1 MRTGNERINKLN
13 MAMILVAFLF
23 FTGWCVSMVPV
34 EKSKH
39 PTEDFIHRMLTNDNN
54 TLATNL
60 QEGIIQDVDLVSGR
74 ESLSETLGI
83 MMQYAIE
90 KNDPF
95 LFKKQYYLLISY
107 FMTNEGFVYWKLDRN
122 GLSNVS
128 TNATVDDLRI
138 IDSLIQAYEK
148 WGNITYLRTSRQI
161 SGYVE
166 AHALKNNLLVDYY
179 DKQLDAKSD
188 TVTLSFID
196 TQALDSMSKYN
207 FTDLNLS
214 KQMKHV
220 LAKAPSKNG
229 FYAKSFNID
238 KSIYLFDEEVNMIDQ
253 VLVAL
258 NRTKIGMDEHAYT
271 HFLEKEFARH
281 GKLFG
286 KYNRKLA
293 EPSVVYES
301 PALYAL
307 VILFLLENGESEFAV
322 KLYDRMIQFR
332 VDNPWSKH
340 YGGYSI
346 HNQNTHIFD
355 NLLPMLAERKL
366 KNQGYLQ

>member
-1 MRTGNERINKLN
+1 MKPLKKRINPLN
-13 MAMILVAFLF
+13 ITVIVLGFLF
-23 FTGWCVSMVPV
+23 FTGWGVSMFHA
-34 EKSKH
+34 EKSNH
-39 PTEDFIHRMLTNDNN
+39 PTEDFINRLMTNDNH
-54 TLATNL
+54 TLATYL
-60 QEGIIQDVDLVSGR
+60 QEGSTEDVDLVSGR
-74 ESLSETLGI
+74 EALSETLGI
-83 MMQYAIE
+83 MMQYALE
-90 KNDPF
+90 KNDPL
-95 LFKKQYYLLISY
+95 LFKKQYYLLIRY
-107 FMTNEGFVYWKLDRN
+107 FMNDKGFIYWKLDKN
-122 GLSNVS
+122 GISNVS

-138 IDSLIQAYEK
+138 IDSLIQAYEM
-148 WGNITYLRTSRQI
+148 WGTKTYLRTSRLI
-161 SGYVE
+161 SGYIE
-166 AHALKNNLLVDYY
+166 AHAIKDNRIVDYY
-179 DKQLDAKSD
+179 DNELDAKSD

-196 TQALDSMSKYN
+196 TKALLSMSKYN
-207 FTDLNLS
+207 FLDQNINQ
-214 KQMKHV
+214 QMIRI

-238 KSIYLFDEEVNMIDQ
+238 EYMYLFDEEVNMIDQ

-258 NRTKIGMDEHAYT
+258 NRTRLGMEEHTYI
-271 HFLEKEFARH
+271 HFLEKEFAKH

-322 KLYDRMIQFR
+322 KLYDRLIQFK

-346 HNQNTHIFD
+346 HDQNTHIFD
-355 NLLPMLAERKL
+355 NLLPMIAERKL
-366 KNQGYLQ
+366 RNQGLID